1 MLLWESRAAAL
12 HMMCCSTL
20 SDRGRGGLP
29 SISLGAFFFAHT
41 GTPGRRLSLF
51 QSYPTKRRRQWQP
64 RRRLPARAAPPG
76 CWRRRRPERAQAQQ
90 LRDAEHG
97 EGPPLGAAQRASRVR
112 RSELV
117 GRKLVLRENHCKQLR
132 LMKKKLKYDYTYKP
146 YKPGYKPLY
155 KLL

>member
-1 MLLWESRAAAL
+1 MNSFWEL
-12 HMMCCSTL
+12 
-20 SDRGRGGLP
+20 
-29 SISLGAFFFAHT
+29 FFFAHT
-41 GTPGRRLSLF
+41 GTFRNCLCLF
-51 QSYPTKRRRQWQP
+51 QS
-64 RRRLPARAAPPG
+64 
-76 CWRRRRPERAQAQQ
+76 RPLELSFH
-90 LRDAEHG
+90 LRVLFCFLLACFS
-97 EGPPLGAAQRASRVR
+97 EGPPLGAAQRASLVR

>member
-1 MLLWESRAAAL
+1 MLLWGARVLFVLMLLASAL
-12 HMMCCSTL
+12 N
-20 SDRGRGGLP
+20 DRGRGGLP
-29 SISLGAFFFAHT
+29 SIRFFLIAQT
-41 GTPGRRLSLF
+41 NTPGR
-51 QSYPTKRRRQWQP
+51 TKPRRQWQP
-64 RRRLPARAAPPG
+64 RQRLPARAAPPG

-90 LRDAEHG
+90 LRDAEPG
-97 EGPPLGAAQRASRVR
+97 EGPPLGAAQRASLVR

-117 GRKLVLRENHCKQLR
+117 GRKVVLRESHCKQLR